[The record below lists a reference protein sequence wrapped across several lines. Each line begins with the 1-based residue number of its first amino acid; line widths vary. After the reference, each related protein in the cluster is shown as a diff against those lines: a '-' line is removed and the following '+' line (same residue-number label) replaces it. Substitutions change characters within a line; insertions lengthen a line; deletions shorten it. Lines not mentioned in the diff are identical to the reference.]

1 MTKKENNQE
10 VLNLLTAEKIQEE
23 QKKLQQINDNLSFN
37 TRSLNSATT
46 HIVDNLST
54 SQSTIQKI
62 LDAMQASLNQ
72 QELIVSKM
80 NDESRVLCLIPQK
93 IQDRVDMIAPKIATE
108 VGIIH
113 NSKILEINDQF
124 NLLQDKLTKD
134 YDGYRQKLEITTKQ
148 CVEQLIDT
156 SDNMKVTIEQKLTQ
170 FSNQLTEEVDAV
182 LSQKSMRFLKNL
194 AFIVLFSGLVSAFS
208 GYLVA
213 TQFPRY
219 VRVDAPN
226 NLSIIDSKVQ
236 VWEAKSPNT
245 KEPQANKQKESK

>member
-134 YDGYRQKLEITTKQ
+134 FDGYRQKLEITTKQ

-194 AFIVLFSGLVSAFS
+194 AFIVLFSGLVSAFTS
-208 GYLVA
+208 YLVA

-245 KEPQANKQKESK
+245 KEHQINKQKESK

>member
-54 SQSTIQKI
+54 SQATIQKI

-134 YDGYRQKLEITTKQ
+134 FDGYRQKLEITTKQ

-170 FSNQLTEEVDAV
+170 FSNQLTTEVDAV
-182 LSQKSMRFLKNL
+182 LSQKSIRFLKNL

-208 GYLVA
+208 SYLVA

-245 KEPQANKQKESK
+245 KEPQTNKQKESK